1 MKTRSKSLTNNFN
14 NWQLISQVKNDSN
27 VYKYRSA
34 INHLRKNYLNPK
46 SGVSFSGVNRIY
58 NFYDKVIP
66 IKEIKEF
73 LSNDN
78 SYTLHSKTFKKRY
91 NPSFIKY
98 NGQQMQAD
106 SIDIGNIT
114 KEDMVNDIDICLAFI
129 LFKTNIRC
137 ILIKY
142 QPLSSSRNIRKHL
155 KEMLK

>member
-78 SYTLHSKTFKKRY
+78 SYTLHSKSFQKRY

-98 NGQQMQAD
+98 KGQQMQAD
-106 SIDIGNIT
+106 LIDIGNIS
-114 KEDMVNDIDICLAFI
+114 KEN
-129 LFKTNIRC
+129 NG
-137 ILIKY
+137 IKY
-142 QPLSSSRNIRKHL
+142 LLTIICSFTKKAWIQPIKSKNPMLFYTLSSFF
-155 KEMLK
+155 